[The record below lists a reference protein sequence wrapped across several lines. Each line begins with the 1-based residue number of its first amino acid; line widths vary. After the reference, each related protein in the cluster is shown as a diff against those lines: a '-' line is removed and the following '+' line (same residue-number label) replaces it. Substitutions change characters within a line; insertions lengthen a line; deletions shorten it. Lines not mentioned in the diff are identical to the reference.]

1 MMPFSPCSRELRNA
15 NQSDREAVTR
25 EAADRLVFL
34 FSRLLW
40 RGVERWRH
48 RKLLLCFI
56 EVLWLSHSG

>member
-15 NQSDREAVTR
+15 NQSDR